1 MNSLMS
7 LSSLPLPS
15 LWQEA
20 LLIALAVLSLVYIFY
35 FRIWLAVAVGSD
47 LLFVLALGITAMS
60 ITFPPAFDTAAQAL
74 IARSPLPAALETAD
88 AKVASIEA
96 MPADLLERALA
107 KLGIDSDVDTEAEGN
122 AYEDGSLN
130 LTPAQ
135 VPGLF
140 VSSIRPSV
148 DSLVSTLIRLASF
161 FCGSFMLLTCLAMRS
176 STTTAHQLRDFA
188 VRIETIEN
196 ALGEIDPH
204 EPLPDKLA
212 SRGPA

>member
-20 LLIALAVLSLVYIFY
+20 LLIALAVLSLLYIFY
-35 FRIWLAVAVGSD
+35 FRIWRAVAVGSD

-74 IARSPLPAALETAD
+74 IARSPLPAALDAAD

-96 MPADLLERALA
+96 MPADLIERALA
-107 KLGIDSDVDTEAEGN
+107 KLGLESDVSTEAEGKSH
-122 AYEDGSLN
+122 EHESIN
-130 LTPAQ
+130 LTPDP
-135 VPGLF
+135 VPGPF

-148 DSLVSTLIRLASF
+148 DALVSTSIRLASF
-161 FCGSFMLLTCLAMRS
+161 FCGSFMLLASLAMRS

-196 ALGEIDPH
+196 ALGEIGAHKPV
-204 EPLPDKLA
+204 PDKQA
-212 SRGPA
+212 TRGTA